1 MNELIEQ
8 ISQTIRDQYVVT
20 EHIDETIGELL
31 EAAPS
36 YREIRDP
43 FDLATTLTKI
53 LRQASAD
60 MHFAVIYQPTGAPA
74 TGAIPFDFAALA
86 PRHNNFFYNASR

>member
-74 TGAIPFDFAALA
+74 TGAVAVDCLTL
-86 PRHNNFFYNASR
+86 RRKEASCHGH